1 MTPEIAQAQ
10 DAVVKALMEVPDV
23 PWERIV
29 VNWEIKDDGG
39 EKHMGTI
46 AFCISRNPEGG
57 LTKTDM
63 KNLPSIVPKRLLA
76 LRELMARLQGDR
88 WAGCDLA
95 IDSDGR
101 YEFNFSYDPPKRLNG
116 IIDDESYWRFGR
128 YLDDY
133 RAGRKTLSTD

>member
-63 KNLPSIVPKRLLA
+63 KNLPSIVPERLLA

-95 IDSDGR
+95 IDSNVLGTDVT
-101 YEFNFSYDPPKRLNG
+101 PAVG
-116 IIDDESYWRFGR
+116 IAAAFFCAFCPWNEATRRALSF
-128 YLDDY
+128 L
-133 RAGRKTLSTD
+133 RAGTN